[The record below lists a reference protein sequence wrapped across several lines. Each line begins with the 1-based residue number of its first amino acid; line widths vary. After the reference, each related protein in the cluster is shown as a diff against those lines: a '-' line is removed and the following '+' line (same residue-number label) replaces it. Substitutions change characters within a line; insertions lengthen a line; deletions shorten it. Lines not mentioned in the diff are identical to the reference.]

1 MEVVKVVALVPNT
14 DGTVIGK
21 LSDKALE
28 GIVKRHGAIVH
39 PRLIAEGWVD
49 LEELEGLG
57 AVEVLEVNP
66 LPGEAV
72 FVPTRSGWVLLRV
85 E

>member
-1 MEVVKVVALVPNT
+1 MVVLVSNT
-14 DGTVIGK
+14 DGAVMGK
-21 LSDKALE
+21 LGDKAME
-28 GIVKRHGAIVH
+28 GLIKRRGAIVH

-66 LPGEAV
+66 LPGEEV
-72 FVPTRSGWVLLRV
+72 FVPTRSGWALLRV

>member
-1 MEVVKVVALVPNT
+1 MVALVPNT
-14 DGTVIGK
+14 DGTVIGR
-21 LSDKALE
+21 LSDKAME
-28 GIVKRHGAIVH
+28 GLIKRHGAIVH

-57 AVEVLEVNP
+57 AVEVLEVRP

-72 FVPTRSGWVLLRV
+72 FVPTRSGWALLRV

>member
-1 MEVVKVVALVPNT
+1 MVVLVPNT

-21 LSDKALE
+21 LGDKAME
-28 GIVKRHGAIVH
+28 GLIKRRGAIVH

>member
-1 MEVVKVVALVPNT
+1 MVVLAPNT
-14 DGTVIGK
+14 DGAVIGK

-28 GIVKRHGAIVH
+28 GIVKRHGAIVR

>member
-1 MEVVKVVALVPNT
+1 MVALVPNT
-14 DGTVIGK
+14 DGAVIGK
-21 LSDKALE
+21 LSDKAME
-28 GIVKRHGAIVH
+28 GLIKRQGAIVH
-39 PRLIAEGWVD
+39 PRLIAEGWVA

-72 FVPTRSGWVLLRV
+72 FVPTRSGWALLRV

>member
-1 MEVVKVVALVPNT
+1 MVALIPNT
-14 DGTVIGK
+14 DGTVIGR
-21 LSDKALE
+21 LSDKAME
-28 GIVKRHGAIVH
+28 GLIKRRGAIVH

>member
-1 MEVVKVVALVPNT
+1 MVALVPNT

-21 LSDKALE
+21 LGDKAME
-28 GIVKRHGAIVH
+28 GLIKRRGAIVH

>member
-1 MEVVKVVALVPNT
+1 MVVLAPNT
-14 DGTVIGK
+14 DGAVIGK
-21 LSDKALE
+21 LGDKAME
-28 GIVKRHGAIVH
+28 GLIKRHGAIVH

-72 FVPTRSGWVLLRV
+72 FVPTRSGWALLRV